1 VQVAAGAR
9 AFYMRL
15 PMPDARLD
23 KLRYRAWRRGFLEA
37 DLILGSFADA
47 RLADLSAAEIDAFD
61 VLLDQPDQ
69 DVWDWLML
77 NTPAPATI
85 DAGLLEQ
92 IRAFRVSEA
101 LRR

>member
-1 VQVAAGAR
+1 
-9 AFYMRL
+9 
-15 PMPDARLD
+15 MPDPRLD
-23 KLRYRAWRRGFLEA
+23 KLRYRAWRRGLLEA

-47 RLADLSAAEIDAFD
+47 RLANLNAAEVDAFE

-77 NTPAPATI
+77 NAPAPSAI

>member
-1 VQVAAGAR
+1 
-9 AFYMRL
+9 
-15 PMPDARLD
+15 MPDARLD
-23 KLRYRAWRRGFLEA
+23 KLRYRAWRRGFREA

-47 RLADLSAAEIDAFD
+47 RLTTLEAAEIDAFE

-77 NTPAPATI
+77 NRPTPRFI
-85 DAGLLEQ
+85 DTGLLEQ
-92 IRAFRVSEA
+92 IRAFDVSGA